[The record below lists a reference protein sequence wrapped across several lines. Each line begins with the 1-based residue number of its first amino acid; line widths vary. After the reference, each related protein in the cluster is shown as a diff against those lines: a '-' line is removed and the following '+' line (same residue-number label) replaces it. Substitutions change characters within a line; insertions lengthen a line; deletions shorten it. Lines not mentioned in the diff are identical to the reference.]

1 MSNLSPM
8 LDYIV
13 YNLLSTVRVGPTSP
27 GLSKRINDLLDDGNT
42 EITIISRYRARVG
55 DLTLWTGNYP
65 YGYGSEYE
73 EVSRDIHSPLPDR
86 KTVYRLRKIL
96 SLYQSIESSFG

>member
-1 MSNLSPM
+1 M

-13 YNLLSTVRVGPTSP
+13 YRLRSISRVGPTSP
-27 GLSKRINDLLDDGNT
+27 YLSKKINDLLDDENT
-42 EITIISRYRARVG
+42 KITIIGRYRARVG

-65 YGYGSEYE
+65 YGYGSEYEE